1 MKYLTKCTL
10 LFYIIFGLS
19 TTGFA
24 QEENLESVR
33 AEIQQMNDKE
43 QDAFINGN
51 CEELMTLMD
60 ENITFIINGRKAPSK
75 GFILNMCQ
83 KMPRPFGK
91 PALSNTKIYVL
102 TKDSGYVV
110 RMMELAKDDGTI
122 YKKEVITKI
131 WKKTKDGWKMTHL
144 HSTVKDVIN

>member
-1 MKYLTKCTL
+1 MNNFTKWIFI
-10 LFYIIFGLS
+10 FYIIFGLS
-19 TTGFA
+19 ATGFA
-24 QEENLESVR
+24 QVENLETVR

-43 QDAFINGN
+43 QNAFINGS
-51 CEELMTLMD
+51 CDELMTLMD
-60 ENITFIINGRKAPSK
+60 ESITFIINGRKAPSK
-75 GFILNMCQ
+75 GFIKNMCQ

-102 TKDSGYVV
+102 SKDSGYVV
-110 RMMELAKDDGTI
+110 KMMELAKDDGVI

-131 WKKTKDGWKMTHL
+131 WRKTIDGWKMAHL